1 MDLKMR
7 LQRVLQILEDAE
19 RAGALSDLER
29 DMVLSDLREA
39 YAEVRFVGVTES
51 VKEEVKA
58 EPTPVV
64 VPVVPVAEPAV
75 EPVAKPEPMDEDE
88 EDEPEVEV
96 ELLFNEEDDD
106 EIEEEVESEPQEPIT
121 PVAPVTPTAPIETPA
136 PVVEQPK
143 EEPKV
148 EPKEEPKEE
157 PFIPRISPN
166 PSSAILSLYEDEPAP
181 VIGEQFHDKP
191 SVADTIACPKGVAE
205 STPVSSL
212 RGAIGVADKFMLVRE
227 LFDGDAEAYE
237 RAIDALEQQR
247 SFDDCL
253 IYISENFAWRAQ
265 AEGTKFMMEL
275 LQRKYG
281 EN

>member
-64 VPVVPVAEPAV
+64 VPVVPVVPVAEPAV
-75 EPVAKPEPMDEDE
+75 EPVAKPEPIDEDE

-96 ELLFNEEDDD
+96 ELLFNEEEDDD
-106 EIEEEVESEPQEPIT
+106 EIEAEVESEPQEPIT

-136 PVVEQPK
+136 PVVEQ
-143 EEPKV
+143 
-148 EPKEEPKEE
+148 PKEE